1 MRLEDDIRGM
11 PIQQIYK
18 RDGSLVPFDRFK
30 ILRAIHKSFME
41 VGEGSVELS
50 EKLCNQVIDIL
61 ENNFPSDIPAVE
73 EIQDTIERTLINDGH
88 NNIAQ
93 AFVVY
98 RQKRKEIREKQE
110 CGLIENIPYKNIWNG
125 LIWSL
130 DHSCETI
137 NKLNAHIKN
146 GTYPQLVKDAEGVYE
161 QELDK
166 IVANILKK
174 RDVIRM
180 IIVSGPSSSGKT
192 TTTER
197 LAEKLKTHN
206 IELVK
211 LTVDNYFKGL
221 NSYLKD
227 GHGDYDFEGPEA
239 LDLPLINEHLAK
251 LIKGET
257 IQVPR
262 YDFKTGYR
270 EKGTDPLRIK
280 ENQFILIDSHFGLYD
295 KLTESIPTNFKFG
308 LYLETLCQ
316 LRMSNGRFVRWTDI
330 RMLRRMIRDMQY
342 RAYDPKKTAGHWHYV
357 RRGELKNLIPYITK
371 ANYIVNTSLPYELPI
386 LKHKLFKYFPDI
398 IQAYK
403 DDQGR
408 QDAYIRAQRVYDLLS
423 TIEIWS
429 DESVVPQ
436 QSLLREFIGGGIY
449 H

>member
-1 MRLEDDIRGM
+1 M

-18 RDGSLVPFDRFK
+18 RDGSLVLFDRSK
-30 ILRAIHKSFME
+30 ILRAIHKAFLE

-50 EKLCNQVIDIL
+50 EKLCSQVIDIL
-61 ENNFPSDIPAVE
+61 ENNFPSNIPAVE
-73 EIQDTIERTLINDGH
+73 EIQDIIERTLINVGH

-93 AFVVY
+93 AFIGY
-98 RQKRKEIREKQE
+98 RQKRREIREKQE
-110 CGLIENIPYKNIWNG
+110 KGLIENIPYKNIWNG
-125 LIWSL
+125 LVWNL

-137 NKLNAHIKN
+137 DKLNAHIKN
-146 GTYPQLVKDAEGVYE
+146 DTYPQLVKDAEDVYE

-166 IVANILKK
+166 IVASILKK
-174 RDVIRM
+174 RDIIRM
-180 IIVSGPSSSGKT
+180 VIVSGPSSSGKT

-197 LAEKLKTHN
+197 LAKKLKTHN

-221 NSYLKD
+221 NCYMKD
-227 GHGDYDFEGPEA
+227 GFGDYDFEGPEA
-239 LDLPLINEHLAK
+239 LDLPLINEHLTK
-251 LIKGET
+251 LIKGEI
-257 IQVPR
+257 IQIPR
-262 YDFKTGYR
+262 YSFKTGYR
-270 EKGTDPLRIK
+270 EKETDSLQIK
-280 ENQFILIDSHFGLYD
+280 DNQFILIDSHFGLYD
-295 KLTESIPTNFKFG
+295 KLTEGVPANLKFG

-316 LRMSNGRFVRWTDI
+316 LRMPNGRFVRWTDI
-330 RMLRRMIRDMQY
+330 RMLRRMIRDLQY
-342 RAYDPKKTAGHWHYV
+342 RAYDPKKTVGHWHYV
-357 RRGELKNLIPYITK
+357 RRGELKNLIPYIAK
-371 ANYIVNTSLPYELPI
+371 ADYVVNTSLSYELPI

-403 DDQGR
+403 DDPER

-423 TIEIWS
+423 TIETWS